1 MKLSELIIKFLN
13 KIIMALE
20 NKKLSAYADL
30 ASANIDTTTKL
41 VVLTGATKVNANLPV
56 TNFIEDSL
64 TSTSAVKPLSAKQG
78 KALQDTKAPIAN
90 PTFTGTVGGVTKAM
104 VGLGNVDNTSDA
116 NKPISTAQAAG
127 LAPKASPIF
136 TGEATIPNQKS
147 LVIAVGSGDT
157 EPGDAVYISND
168 GDNVFSIDRISGD
181 ISICPDRGIPT
192 ISTPVITGLQI
203 FADNAAAASLATGTV
218 YRTSTG
224 VLMIK
229 Y

>member
-13 KIIMALE
+13 KIIMALT
-20 NKKLSAYADL
+20 NKKLSTYDDL
-30 ASANIDTTTKL
+30 SSANIDTTTKL

-56 TNFIEDSL
+56 TNFIEDTL
-64 TSTSAVKPLSAKQG
+64 TSTSVVKPLSAKQG
-78 KALQDTKAPIAN
+78 KALQDAKAPIAS

-127 LAPKASPIF
+127 LAVKSNPPGGQNNYAPITNPVF
-136 TGEATIPNQKS
+136 TGSPSIYD
-147 LVIAVGSGDT
+147 IAGETFKVNSEGSEVFCIDGET
-157 EPGDAVYISND
+157 SEVRLNKYIQ
-168 GDNVFSIDRISGD
+168 
-181 ISICPDRGIPT
+181 T
-192 ISTPVITGLQI
+192 
-203 FADNAAAASLATGTV
+203 FADNTAAAALSTGTM
-218 YRTSTG
+218 YKTSTG

>member
-1 MKLSELIIKFLN
+1 
-13 KIIMALE
+13 MALE
-20 NKKLSAYADL
+20 NKKLSTYADL
-30 ASANIDTTTKL
+30 ASANIDTTTKI
-41 VVLTGATKVNANLPV
+41 VVLTGATKVNNNLPV

-64 TSTSAVKPLSAKQG
+64 TSTSVVKPLSAKQG

-127 LAPKASPIF
+127 LAPKANPTFAGTTTIEDSLVLNDSVMSFSGQSSIESPI
-136 TGEATIPNQKS
+136 
-147 LVIAVGSGDT
+147 
-157 EPGDAVYISND
+157 
-168 GDNVFSIDRISGD
+168 
-181 ISICPDRGIPT
+181 
-192 ISTPVITGLQI
+192 ITGLQI
-203 FADNAAAASLATGTV
+203 FADNTAAAALATGTV
-218 YRTSTG
+218 YKTSTG